1 MRRAPLYR
9 QFRRASV
16 FGSIVTAGFVV
27 VFALILIDWIRGTA
41 PRIGADFT
49 VFWTAMRLFDG
60 VGYGVFYKASTLS
73 ELFPDRIHGV
83 AQNIYA
89 GHSPLAYLLFWPLS
103 WLGHSPALLLF
114 SLVNLGAWAGAVRL
128 A

>member
-16 FGSIVTAGFVV
+16 FGAIVTAGFVV

-60 VGYGVFYKASTLS
+60 VDYGVFYKAATLS
-73 ELFPDRIHGV
+73 KTR
-83 AQNIYA
+83 
-89 GHSPLAYLLFWPLS
+89 
-103 WLGHSPALLLF
+103 
-114 SLVNLGAWAGAVRL
+114 
-128 A
+128 